1 MVIIQKVIKELP
13 YSKIAQKINR
23 SRMSAFRI
31 FNKKQVNTRIFD
43 LLDLEIK
50 ILIIFESNEQ
60 QTQIEVN
67 NKNTFIEAIN
77 TLPVCDY
84 EKFIFRKR
92 KNPKLSDL
100 VNLVN
105 KINK

>member
-13 YSKIAQKINR
+13 YSKIAQKISR
-23 SRMSAFRI
+23 SKTSAFRI

-50 ILIIFESNEQ
+50 ILITFEFNEQ
-60 QTQIEVN
+60 ETKIEVTD
-67 NKNTFIEAIN
+67 KSSFLEAIN
-77 TLPVCDY
+77 IIPVCNY